1 MPFGLWLVDHPPF
14 PAGWT
19 EKRKAGIGG
28 ALKQHFDMVC
38 TSPNTSYGSCTFS
51 WAGSL
56 GQRRSDHLVL
66 HFFNTARNGILYMWG
81 FRNGLTESGATV
93 WVDGKGMMSEIYLD
107 KMEGDARFEQ
117 LVANLA
123 FHEAMH
129 NKLDAHPTLRSMADI
144 HKLKNGG
151 LSRQTG
157 IAAGTKLSQ
166 ADVNAMAPA
175 LTRQV
180 PQF

>member
-1 MPFGLWLVDHPPF
+1 VP
-14 PAGWT
+14 
-19 EKRKAGIGG
+19 
-28 ALKQHFDMVC
+28 
-38 TSPNTSYGSCTFS
+38 
-51 WAGSL
+51 
-56 GQRRSDHLVL
+56 

-81 FRNGLTESGATV
+81 FRNGLTESGA
-93 WVDGKGMMSEIYLD
+93 
-107 KMEGDARFEQ
+107 RFEQ

-123 FHEAMH
+123 FHEPMH

-175 LTRQV
+175 LTGRSRSSERTLARGAPRAHVPWPARRQLSESGAPLPSYFASASRIRV
-180 PQF
+180 SAEP